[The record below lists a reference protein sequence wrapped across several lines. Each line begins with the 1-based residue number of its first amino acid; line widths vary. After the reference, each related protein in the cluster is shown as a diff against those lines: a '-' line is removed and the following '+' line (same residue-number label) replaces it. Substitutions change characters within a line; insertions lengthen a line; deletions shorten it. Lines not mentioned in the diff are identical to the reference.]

1 MRAEA
6 PIALWINAYEA
17 PRVTG
22 YHVHEEGQLFALREG
37 LQVIETPAGRWVQP
51 PGWIGWIAPRCAHA
65 AQSFG
70 ATAGWSLHIE
80 PGMAA
85 GLPDGPHVF
94 ATTPLMQGLID
105 RLTSLESASAGFEER
120 RARLVGVLLDELAAS
135 TKPSLHL
142 PMPQDKRLAAM
153 AAALASDPAMH
164 YTIDQ
169 WADRIGMARR
179 TLTRRFAAETG
190 LSFAQWRQ
198 QSRLLKAIELLSLAE
213 PVTAVA
219 LTVGYSSVSAF
230 IETFRKHFGC
240 TPARFLDSRMALPQA
255 KKSRRE
261 PAS

>member
-1 MRAEA
+1 MAAEA
-6 PIALWINAYEA
+6 PVRLWINAYEA

-22 YHVHEEGQLFALREG
+22 YHAHETGQLFALREG
-37 LQVIETPAGRWVQP
+37 LQVIETPSGRWVQP

-80 PGMAA
+80 PAMAA

-94 ATTPLMQGLID
+94 ATTPLMQAVVD
-105 RLTSLESASAGFEER
+105 RLTSLEASSVDFEAR

-135 TKPSLHL
+135 AKPSLHL

-153 AAALASDPAMH
+153 AAALANDPAMPD
-164 YTIDQ
+164 TIDQ

-179 TLTRRFAAETG
+179 TLTRRFTAETG

-198 QSRLLKAIELLSLAE
+198 QSRLLKAVELLSLGEA
-213 PVTAVA
+213 VTTVA

-230 IETFRKHFGC
+230 IETFRKNFGC
-240 TPARFLDSRMALPQA
+240 TPARFFEERMALPQA
-255 KKSRRE
+255 KKK
-261 PAS
+261 PA

>member
-1 MRAEA
+1 MAAEA
-6 PIALWINAYEA
+6 SATLWLNSYEA
-17 PRVTG
+17 PRATG
-22 YHVHEEGQLFALREG
+22 YHAHETGQLFALREG

-70 ATAGWSLHIE
+70 ATAGWSLHIA
-80 PGMAA
+80 PDMAA
-85 GLPDGPHVF
+85 ALPAGPHVF
-94 ATTPLMQGLID
+94 ATTPLMQGLVD
-105 RLTSLESASAGFEER
+105 RLTALDASSAAFEGR

-135 TKPSLHL
+135 AKPSLHL
-142 PMPQDKRLAAM
+142 PMPQDKRLSAM
-153 AAALASDPAMH
+153 AAALANDPALPD
-164 YTIDQ
+164 TIDQ

-198 QSRLLKAIELLSLAE
+198 QSRLLKAVELLSLAT
-213 PVTAVA
+213 PVTTVA

-240 TPARFLDSRMALPQA
+240 TPARFFEDGIALPQA
-255 KKSRRE
+255 KKK
-261 PAS
+261 PA

>member
-1 MRAEA
+1 MTAET
-6 PIALWINAYEA
+6 PVKLWINACEA

-22 YHVHEEGQLFALREG
+22 SHAHEDGQLFALREG
-37 LQVIETPAGRWVQP
+37 LQVIETPSGRWVQP

-80 PGMAA
+80 PAMAA
-85 GLPDGPHVF
+85 ALPAGPHVF
-94 ATTPLMQGLID
+94 ATTPLVQALVD
-105 RLTSLESASAGFEER
+105 RLTSLDASAAAFEER
-120 RARLVGVLLDELAAS
+120 RIRLVAVLLDELAAS
-135 TKPSLHL
+135 ARPSLHL

-153 AAALASDPAMH
+153 ASALANEPATPD
-164 YTIDQ
+164 TIDE
-169 WADRIGMARR
+169 WAGRIGMARR

-198 QSRLLKAIELLSLAE
+198 QSRLPKAVTLLSLGE

-219 LTVGYSSVSAF
+219 LTVGYGSVSAF

-240 TPARFLDSRMALPQA
+240 TPARFFEEGMALPQA
-255 KKSRRE
+255 KKK
-261 PAS
+261 PA

>member
-1 MRAEA
+1 MATDA
-6 PIALWINAYEA
+6 AVKLWINAYEA
-17 PRVTG
+17 PRITG
-22 YHVHEEGQLFALREG
+22 YHAHADGQLFALREG

-70 ATAGWSLHIE
+70 ATAGWSLHIDAA
-80 PGMAA
+80 MAVA
-85 GLPDGPHVF
+85 LPDSPHVF
-94 ATTPLMQGLID
+94 AVTPLVQGLVD
-105 RLTSLESASAGFEER
+105 RLTSLDACAGSLDGR
-120 RARLVGVLLDELAAS
+120 RARLVAVLIDELATS
-135 TKPSLHL
+135 ERPSLHL

-153 AAALASDPAMH
+153 AAALANDPSLPEA
-164 YTIDQ
+164 IDD

-198 QSRLLKAIELLSLAE
+198 QARLLKAVELLSLKE

-230 IETFRKHFGC
+230 IEAFRKHFGR
-240 TPARFLDSRMALPQA
+240 TPSRFFDA
-255 KKSRRE
+255 
-261 PAS
+261 